1 LRAANPYGCNQYGHE
16 WRGKHG
22 EGWKPSGRGG
32 EQKEKKDASTEKTA
46 EEEADEYEK
55 GTDDD
60 RWVTLRKW
68 KRERQE
74 AKDKALDIRDSSKYR
89 QKDPEAIKSYEKAK
103 DEANRRAKRIHEI
116 IKIVAK
122 RRGLS
127 QRATDHML
135 RLYPETIID
144 F

>member
-1 LRAANPYGCNQYGHE
+1 M
-16 WRGKHG
+16 
-22 EGWKPSGRGG
+22 
-32 EQKEKKDASTEKTA
+32 

-60 RWVTLRKW
+60 RSVTLSKW
-68 KRERQE
+68 KRELQE
-74 AKDKALDIRDSSKYR
+74 AKDKALDIRESSKYR
-89 QKDPEAIKSYEKAK
+89 QKDPEAIKAYENAK
-103 DEANRRAKRIHEI
+103 DEANRLAKRLHEI
-116 IKIVAK
+116 IKTVAK
-122 RRGLS
+122 KRGLS